1 MGTEKYPDE
10 NEYNEFLNSHGGSS
24 NAYTDMES
32 TNYYFDVGASHLE
45 GALDRFAQF
54 FIAPLFTESAT
65 QRELQAV
72 ESEHAKDQ
80 PNDDWRQLQLQKS
93 LCKPSHPFHK
103 FGSGNLETLKTIPEQ
118 EGIDVRQAL
127 LDFHKNHY
135 SSNRSKLVVLGKE
148 SLEELKSMVEKC
160 FHNMENKNLIPNK
173 FDSTPYGPE
182 QLCQRISVVAVSDSV
197 RVIDMEFPLRETK
210 SLYRSKPMLYI
221 SHLLGHEGHGSILSL
236 LKEKGWANDLSAG
249 ESHDCTDW
257 SSFSVTIEVTDEG
270 LEHADDVIEIV
281 FAYLNI
287 IRQTG
292 PQKWIHDETANV
304 ADCKFRFL
312 NKRQPID
319 YTTDLAGSM
328 QYFPPEHVLSGPY
341 RIYDYEPQIISECLE
356 YLNPSNLLLMII
368 DKSLEGKTTLT
379 EKWYGTQYSQQ
390 PLDSDLVARWQ
401 NASLDSELIGGASN
415 LHLPLPNQL
424 IASHFELRQT
434 PVDAPNDEP
443 RLYIDTDRCRLWYKP
458 DNVFNMPK
466 ISVMALLKTNLPE
479 RSIKDSVLCLVWV
492 QLLQELC
499 TEFTYDASMASLN
512 SMFVNS
518 RLGMEVHVSGFSHKL
533 HILIEM
539 IVIEMATL
547 ATNVSQELL
556 DRILDKVEKQC
567 LQFLF
572 SKPYKHAKYAVDLT
586 LENARFPVHDKMR
599 VLDEI
604 TLEDIAIFSNDLLG
618 SHKLEILVHGNATP
632 DEAKALAE
640 TFLLGLA
647 PNPPV
652 TLPEQRVVE
661 LTPGHTFVYR
671 FKEFNPQETNSGLAI
686 LYQLGVVDLA
696 TNATLC
702 FLNHVIQEPA
712 FNDLRTQEQLGYIV
726 YTDLKTSGNDVKGLM
741 FLIQSDS
748 HDPIYCDSRVEA
760 FLERFRVEL
769 LE

>member
-1 MGTEKYPDE
+1 
-10 NEYNEFLNSHGGSS
+10 
-24 NAYTDMES
+24 
-32 TNYYFDVGASHLE
+32 
-45 GALDRFAQF
+45 
-54 FIAPLFTESAT
+54 
-65 QRELQAV
+65 
-72 ESEHAKDQ
+72 
-80 PNDDWRQLQLQKS
+80 
-93 LCKPSHPFHK
+93 
-103 FGSGNLETLKTIPEQ
+103 
-118 EGIDVRQAL
+118 
-127 LDFHKNHY
+127 
-135 SSNRSKLVVLGKE
+135 
-148 SLEELKSMVEKC
+148 
-160 FHNMENKNLIPNK
+160 
-173 FDSTPYGPE
+173 
-182 QLCQRISVVAVSDSV
+182 
-197 RVIDMEFPLRETK
+197 
-210 SLYRSKPMLYI
+210 
-221 SHLLGHEGHGSILSL
+221 
-236 LKEKGWANDLSAG
+236 
-249 ESHDCTDW
+249 
-257 SSFSVTIEVTDEG
+257 
-270 LEHADDVIEIV
+270 
-281 FAYLNI
+281 
-287 IRQTG
+287 
-292 PQKWIHDETANV
+292 
-304 ADCKFRFL
+304 
-312 NKRQPID
+312 
-319 YTTDLAGSM
+319 
-328 QYFPPEHVLSGPY
+328 
-341 RIYDYEPQIISECLE
+341 
-356 YLNPSNLLLMII
+356 
-368 DKSLEGKTTLT
+368 LEGKTTLT

-424 IASHFELRQT
+424 IASDFELRET

-671 FKEFNPQETNSGLAI
+671 FKEFNPQETNSGLAN

-769 LE
+769 LEMPEEEFEDNREAVVEYLLEKNKNMGEESFRYWDVITNESYQFKRYAQIADVVEHHLTKETVLELYDKYINQSGSLRRKLSVQVFSVQHEPSIEKPVAAENITLIAADSFAEFRESMPLYPATPTVDLAAFLPSTESRNL